1 MFELEPHEKEGA
13 VYIAGVFVLIAS
25 IMLIASLTHVIL
37 SP

>member
-1 MFELEPHEKEGA
+1 MFDLEPHEKEGA

>member
-25 IMLIASLTHVIL
+25 IMLIASLTHIIL